1 MIALLRGTLIDR
13 GGGEVVVDCGGVGY
27 QVFVSGCTANA
38 LPALGEQ
45 VLLRIYTHF
54 YGGNSDGR
62 IALFGFATAEERS
75 LFDLL
80 ITVKRVGPS
89 AALKILSAGA
99 TPHEIAQ
106 LIASEKTSAL
116 SSIKG
121 IGKKTAEM
129 LVVELR
135 DKCEMLMATWGA
147 GGKLGPT
154 SPPRRL
160 GTDRGSDLD
169 PLQSDVLSALVQ
181 LGWRPAEAEKALST
195 LELGTDATLESALRK
210 ALAAMPR

>member
-13 GGGEVVVDCGGVGY
+13 GGGSVIVDCAGVGY
-27 QVFVSGCTANA
+27 QVWVSACTANA
-38 LPALGEQ
+38 LPAIGEQ
-45 VLLRIYTHF
+45 VVIRIYTHF

-62 IALFGFATAEERS
+62 IALFGFATSEERD

-89 AALKILSAGA
+89 AAIKILSAGA
-99 TPHEIAQ
+99 SPHEIAQ
-106 LIASEKTSAL
+106 LIASEKASSL

-121 IGKKTAEM
+121 VGKKTAEM

-135 DKCEMLMATWGA
+135 EKCEMLMATWGA
-147 GGKLGPT
+147 SGATAADRG
-154 SPPRRL
+154 RRL
-160 GTDRGSDLD
+160 GTDVGAELD
-169 PLQSDVLSALVQ
+169 PLQADVMSALVQ
-181 LGWRPAEAEKALST
+181 LGWRPAEAEKALAT
-195 LELGTDATLESALRK
+195 VDLDPEATLETALRK